1 MISAR
6 LLMPLVLCAA
16 PLAAVAQQT
25 ETVSTMSSASNAD
38 LTFSLRGGVSYSPEY
53 FGSDDYAVG
62 PDVGFKFHGLNLS
75 NGRSFGSGDPWAD
88 TLGWDVH
95 GAFRYIGERDASE
108 HDDLRGMD
116 DVDAAVEL
124 GFGFGYTA
132 EYFSAYTD
140 VRRGFGG
147 HEAWVGEAG
156 LDLIARPTDRWK
168 LTVGPRLFWGS
179 DDYADTYFGVDT
191 SEAAAGRP
199 AYEAEGGLL
208 TSGVEGGARYQIDD
222 DWGLEGAVTWEKY
235 RNDAADSPIVE
246 NGSDD
251 QWSVRLGVTRVF
263 RLRF

>member
-1 MISAR
+1 M
-6 LLMPLVLCAA
+6 
-16 PLAAVAQQT
+16 
-25 ETVSTMSSASNAD
+25 
-38 LTFSLRGGVSYSPEY
+38 
-53 FGSDDYAVG
+53 
-62 PDVGFKFHGLNLS
+62 
-75 NGRSFGSGDPWAD
+75 
-88 TLGWDVH
+88 
-95 GAFRYIGERDASE
+95 
-108 HDDLRGMD
+108 
-116 DVDAAVEL
+116 
-124 GFGFGYTA
+124 
-132 EYFSAYTD
+132 
-140 VRRGFGG
+140 RRGFGG

-208 TSGVEGGARYQIDD
+208 TSGVEVGARYQIDD